1 MDAKKRIY
9 YFDGKS
15 ILLDT
20 YDEKNFDQIF
30 EDSKNPKFGSSQVDS
45 PIKDKVISDR
55 SMSKLQGNNNNSID
69 NLKESN
75 AENISPKLLSKESL
89 LVLGT
94 DLKKSF
100 LSLKIIIIRQKDILK
115 IDQRYYLNSLL
126 SLKLLKR

>member
-75 AENISPKLLSKESL
+75 AENISPKLLSKE
-89 LVLGT
+89 V
-94 DLKKSF
+94 F
-100 LSLKIIIIRQKDILK
+100 LIIKDHYYKTKGYIENRPEILFEFFIEFK
-115 IDQRYYLNSLL
+115 TFEKVNLN
-126 SLKLLKR
+126 KL

>member
-69 NLKESN
+69 NLKE
-75 AENISPKLLSKESL
+75 
-89 LVLGT
+89 
-94 DLKKSF
+94 
-100 LSLKIIIIRQKDILK
+100 
-115 IDQRYYLNSLL
+115 
-126 SLKLLKR
+126 KRN